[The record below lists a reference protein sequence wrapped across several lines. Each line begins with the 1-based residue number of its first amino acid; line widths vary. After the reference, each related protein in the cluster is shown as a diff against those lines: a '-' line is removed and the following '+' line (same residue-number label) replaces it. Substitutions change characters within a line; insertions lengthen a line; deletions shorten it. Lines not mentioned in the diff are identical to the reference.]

1 MAIKVSTGM
10 ANRIADRAGYRSVVT
25 NGRMQIY
32 SGVQPTNA
40 DTASSGTLLCTITNA
55 GGTFTA
61 ETQAVWTVTLSGSA
75 GSINTIKIGGVELL
89 STAVPFTVDLTT
101 TATALAAAITN
112 GYTVVDYTAS
122 SVGAIVSIVAPIGVG
137 AALNTAVCAA
147 TSTTMG
153 ATVSN
158 GGLPTVLGVTAI
170 NGLTFTF
177 PATGGAFSK
186 NGTWSSLGVAG
197 GTAGWFRYLCD
208 GADSGTGASATLA
221 RMDGSITVAGGS
233 GDATIDNT
241 TISIGQQV
249 TVTAFSMG
257 INRG

>member
-40 DTASSGTLLCTITNA
+40 DTASSGTLLGTITES
-55 GGTFTA
+55 GGAFTT
-61 ETQAVWTVTLSGSA
+61 ETQAVWTITLSGSA
-75 GSINTIKIGGVELL
+75 GSIDTIKIGGVELL
-89 STAVPFTVDLTT
+89 SAAVPFAVDLTT

-112 GYTVVDYTAS
+112 VYTVVDYTAS
-122 SVGAIVSIVAPIGVG
+122 SMGAVVSISAPLGVG
-137 AALNTAVCAA
+137 AVLNTAVCAA
-147 TSTTMG
+147 TSTTMS
-153 ATVSN
+153 AAVSN
-158 GGLPTVLGVTAI
+158 GGLPTVLGITAI
-170 NGLTFTF
+170 NGLSFTF

-186 NGTWSSLGVAG
+186 SGTWSGLGAAS

-208 GADSGTGASATLA
+208 GADNGTGSSTTFA

-241 TISIGQQV
+241 TISTGQQV
-249 TVTAFSMG
+249 TVTSFSMG